1 VLPANGSDRNF
12 YLPLV
17 KAGSFKSGRDRLIWN
32 LDPTFRTALSLLI
45 CSASIAA
52 VPPVVCPAGSPV
64 GLFELSVRSA
74 RGGEREKP
82 LRTINRLEEGDMVVY
97 RPILRAGEERKGE
110 VALALALAT
119 PAANGEM
126 LQILDPQKANKTAEW
141 TIPRRIGVVAFV
153 YGPSGLNRK
162 KVRTFLSRDQELIAQ
177 LAEYADKTAQA
188 EALIA
193 ALSSPN
199 SSADA
204 VQSAL
209 RGFSSQ
215 YGFSVQLNR
224 DAPPDQQAMMLFRT
238 LNPAISRYDP
248 IGAPQRTQMVA
259 QTAGLATSV
268 AALFF
273 GNPVS
278 LAAGGTAMA
287 LQLGSMAFPNAEF
300 RSSFA
305 QSIPGSNG
313 MALCGQR
320 HAAPPNTRVVYLWAS
335 RIPNIDPPKLAL
347 RPGVSAAAGVKSPL
361 PVAAT
366 PGDWEF
372 ADRALFWELGANG
385 FTRAIRV
392 TKLGP
397 ENKLELDIP
406 AEVPPGVYKLSANWD
421 WQRFDVEGDVVVR
434 PLPDLAGV
442 ALDNDSHDRLVAK
455 SGKQVLRLEGAD
467 FEFVTRVELTRPGD
481 RFFAPVSVPFVLPKG
496 LREGPQDHVDVQ
508 IDTDALEAGAYELR
522 LTQVDGQARP
532 LPLTVLTPPPA
543 VANFPV
549 RLNQGSE
556 GVSVVLTGERL
567 DQIERI
573 EAPKATIEL
582 GEPSPDGRQRPA
594 HVRVS
599 TDVPAGTSLAA
610 KAFWK
615 GRIRPREI
623 ADAIRVTN
631 PLPAIH
637 DASVSH
643 EHDTGVELYPGE
655 LPGASY
661 LSAILRVSHL
671 QPETIV
677 RLGCEQQ
684 NTTTVVLKLGQSY
697 GGVRLQ
703 QVAAD
708 QLFLSFDTGVWLN
721 GCRLQAVI
729 VNPEGESAPRHLGR
743 VVRAPKIE
751 RVEFNGQTALVGQ
764 NLETVAMISWTPDAP
779 EVVTALPL
787 PLSAEN
793 FKQKLPV
800 CLPAPPEGQGQLYV
814 WLRGE
819 DSPRLARIGS

>member
-1 VLPANGSDRNF
+1 MICIA
-12 YLPLV
+12 
-17 KAGSFKSGRDRLIWN
+17 SF
-32 LDPTFRTALSLLI
+32 
-45 CSASIAA
+45 AA
-52 VPPVVCPAGSPV
+52 IPPVVCPAGGPV
-64 GLFELSVRSA
+64 GLVDLSVRSA
-74 RGGEREKP
+74 RGGEKEKP
-82 LRTINRLEEGDMVVY
+82 LRTINRLEEGDVIVY
-97 RPILRAGEERKGE
+97 RPILRSGEERKGDVT
-110 VALALALAT
+110 VALAPVT
-119 PAANGEM
+119 PAANGET
-126 LQILDPQKANKTAEW
+126 LLILEPQKAAKPAEW
-141 TIPRRIGVVAFV
+141 TVPRRIGVVAFV
-153 YGPSGLNRK
+153 YGPAGLNRK
-162 KVRTFLSRDQELIAQ
+162 KVRTFLSRDRELIAQ

-188 EALIA
+188 EALIS
-193 ALSSPN
+193 ALASPN
-199 SSADA
+199 SSADS

-305 QSIPGSNG
+305 QSIPGTNG

-335 RIPNIDPPKLAL
+335 RIPNIDPPKLSI
-347 RPGVSAAAGVKSPL
+347 RPGISAASGVKSPL
-361 PVAAT
+361 PVAAG

-372 ADRALFWELGANG
+372 ADRALFWELSAEG
-385 FTRAIRV
+385 FTRAINV

-397 ENKLELDIP
+397 EGKLELDIP
-406 AEVPPGVYKLSANWD
+406 NDVPPGIYRLSANWD
-421 WQRFDVEGDVVVR
+421 WQRFQVEGDVVVR
-434 PLPDLAGV
+434 PMPDLSGI
-442 ALDNDSHDRLVAK
+442 ALDGDSHDRLVAK

-467 FEFVTRVELTRPGD
+467 FEFVTRLDLTRPGD
-481 RFFAPVSVPFVLPKG
+481 KFFAPVSVPFVLPKG
-496 LREGPQDHVDVQ
+496 LREGPQDHVQ
-508 IDTDALEAGAYELR
+508 LQMNTDALDVGPYELR
-522 LTQVDGQARP
+522 ITQVDGRARL
-532 LPLTVLTPPPA
+532 LPLTVLTPAPA
-543 VANFPV
+543 VANLPV

-556 GVSVVLTGERL
+556 GVNVLLTGERL
-567 DQIERI
+567 DQIERL
-573 EAPKATIEL
+573 EVPKAEVEL
-582 GEPSPDGRQRPA
+582 GEPSADGRQRPA
-594 HVRVS
+594 RVRVA

-610 KAFWK
+610 KAYWK
-615 GRIRPREI
+615 GRVRPREI
-623 ADAIRVTN
+623 ANAVRVTN

-637 DASVSH
+637 DASISH
-643 EHDTGVELYPGE
+643 ENETGVELFSGE

-661 LSAILRVSHL
+661 LSASLRVANL
-671 QPETIV
+671 QPDSTV

-684 NTTTVVLKLGQSY
+684 NTTTVALKLGQTY

-721 GCRLQAVI
+721 GCRLQAIV
-729 VNPEGESAPRHLGR
+729 VNPEGESAPHYLGR

-751 RVEFNGQTALVGQ
+751 RVEFNGQTAIVGQ
-764 NLETVAMISWTPDAP
+764 NLETIAMISWTPEAP

-787 PLSAEN
+787 ALSSEN
-793 FKQKLPV
+793 FKQRLSV
-800 CLPAPPEGQGQLYV
+800 CIPSPPEGQAQLYV

>member
-1 VLPANGSDRNF
+1 LTP
-12 YLPLV
+12 P
-17 KAGSFKSGRDRLIWN
+17 
-32 LDPTFRTALSLLI
+32 FRIAAAFFVCLATS
-45 CSASIAA
+45 AA
-52 VPPVVCPAGSPV
+52 VPPVVCPAGGPV
-64 GLFELSVRSA
+64 GLVELTVRSV
-74 RGGEREKP
+74 RGGEKEKP
-82 LRTINRLEEGDMVVY
+82 LRTINRLEEGDVIVY
-97 RPILRAGEERKGE
+97 RPILRSGEERKGDVT
-110 VALALALAT
+110 VALAPVT
-119 PAANGEM
+119 PAANGET
-126 LQILDPQKANKTAEW
+126 LLILEPQKAAKAAEW
-141 TIPRRIGVVAFV
+141 SVPRRIGVVAFV

-162 KVRTFLSRDQELIAQ
+162 KVSTFLSRDRELIAQ

-188 EALIA
+188 EALIS
-193 ALSSPN
+193 ALASPN
-199 SSADA
+199 SSTDA

-305 QSIPGSNG
+305 QTIPGSNG

-335 RIPNIDPPKLAL
+335 RIPNIDPPKLAI
-347 RPGVSAAAGVKSPL
+347 RPGISAAAGVKSPL

-366 PGDWEF
+366 PGDWDF
-372 ADRALFWELGANG
+372 ADRALFWELSTNG
-385 FTRAIRV
+385 FARAINV

-397 ENKLELDIP
+397 EGKLELDIP
-406 AEVPPGVYKLSANWD
+406 PDVPPGIYRLSANWD
-421 WQRFDVEGDVVVR
+421 WQRFEVDVVIR
-434 PLPDLAGV
+434 ALPDLSGV
-442 ALDNDSHDRLVAK
+442 TLDGDSHDRLVAK

-467 FEFVTRVELTRPGD
+467 FEFVTRMDLARPGD
-481 RFFAPVSVPFVLPKG
+481 KFFAPIGVPFVLPKG
-496 LREGPQDHVDVQ
+496 LREGPQDYVELQ
-508 IDTDALEAGAYELR
+508 MDTTALEAGGYELR
-522 LTQVDGQARP
+522 ITQVDGRVRI
-532 LPLTVLTPPPA
+532 LPVSVLTPAPV
-543 VANFPV
+543 VANLPV
-549 RLNQGSE
+549 RLNQGSDCI
-556 GVSVVLTGERL
+556 GAMLTGERL
-567 DQIERI
+567 DQIERL
-573 EAPKATIEL
+573 EVPKAAVEL
-582 GEPSPDGRQRPA
+582 GATSADGRQRA
-594 HVRVS
+594 IRVKVS

-610 KAFWK
+610 KAYWK
-615 GRIRPREI
+615 GRIRPSEV
-623 ADAIRVTN
+623 ANAIRVTN

-637 DASVSH
+637 EASVSH
-643 EHDTGVELYPGE
+643 ENQTGVELYPGE
-655 LPGASY
+655 LPGGSY
-661 LSAILRVSHL
+661 LSASLRVSNL
-671 QPETIV
+671 QPDSTI
-677 RLGCEQQ
+677 RLGCEQR
-684 NTTTVVLKLGQSY
+684 NTTTVVLKLGQTY

-721 GCRLQAVI
+721 GCRLEAVL
-729 VNPEGESAPRHLGR
+729 VNPEGESAAHYLGR

-751 RVEFNGQTALVGQ
+751 RVEFNGPTAIVGQ
-764 NLETVAMISWTPDAP
+764 NLETIAMISWTPDAP

-787 PLSAEN
+787 ALSSEN
-793 FKQKLPV
+793 FKQKLSV
-800 CLPAPPEGQGQLYV
+800 CLPSPPEGAAQLYV